1 MLGLCR
7 SLHIIVCVVLLQA
20 CSSASVFKSYPSQAA
35 EYKAA
40 INSSTIEST
49 AEKLAKQEKKKDG
62 LLYAQERGRL
72 YQLNNQAEESRQS
85 FELVN
90 SLYNKIDDKARIS
103 AGDTAAGA
111 LALASNDNAIPYA
124 GEGYERVF
132 ALHSQALNYLALGDV
147 EGATVELRRAANV
160 QRRLELEKDKAINKA
175 ERDAKKEGIDLSH
188 WQDAPEL
195 VGLSK
200 AAGRVKSSFLSAY
213 TYYTSA
219 VIWEAVG
226 DSNAA
231 LVDYKK
237 ALEIN
242 PNNQTI
248 QADIRRV
255 DRGQHLPA
263 DKAHLIIFYEDGFIN
278 EKKSFDFSWPYF
290 TRDSVTYFNLAFPYY
305 EASKPARRVKV
316 YQDQQSLGQM
326 DVIADMDAM
335 AAKAL
340 MDKLPMMIVRMVL
353 RAKVKHEIHA
363 QSTEQA
369 GVIGSLFS
377 TLYNIVSEQADR
389 RSWLTLPSKVQM
401 LRAEFDA
408 GEQEILLDVQGQR
421 YTLKAQ
427 TLAGRATIL
436 RIIHADT
443 KLIVQQYQL

>member
-1 MLGLCR
+1 MPELWRVL
-7 SLHIIVCVVLLQA
+7 LIIACAVFLQA
-20 CSSASVFKSYPSQAA
+20 CSSSSVFKSYPTQAID
-35 EYKAA
+35 YKVA
-40 INSSTIEST
+40 IIGDTIEPV
-49 AEKLAKQEKKKDG
+49 ADKLAKQEKKKDG

-90 SLYNKIDDKARIS
+90 ALYNKIDDKARIS

-111 LALASNDNAIPYA
+111 LALASNDNAIPYS
-124 GEGYERVF
+124 GEGYERIF
-132 ALHSQALNYLALGDV
+132 ALHSQALNYLALGDM

-175 ERDAKKEGIDLSH
+175 EQEAKDESIDLSY
-188 WQDAPEL
+188 WQKAPEL
-195 VGLSK
+195 IGLSK
-200 AAGRVKSSFLSAY
+200 AAGQVKSAFLSAY

-290 TRDSVTYFNLAFPYY
+290 TKDSVTYFSLAFPYY
-305 EASKPARRVKV
+305 EASKSARQVQV
-316 YQDQQSLGQM
+316 YQAGNALGQM
-326 DVIADMDAM
+326 SVIADMDAM

-353 RAKVKHEIHA
+353 RAKVKHEIHG

-369 GVIGSLFS
+369 GIIGSLFS
-377 TLYNIVSEQADR
+377 TLYNVISEQADR
-389 RSWLTLPSKVQM
+389 RSWLTMPGKVQM
-401 LRAEFDA
+401 LRAELDA
-408 GEQEILLDVQGQR
+408 GEQEILLDVQGKR

-427 TLAGRATIL
+427 TLAGRATVL
-436 RIIHADT
+436 RVFHTEA
-443 KLIVQQYQL
+443 KMIVQQYQL

>member
-1 MLGLCR
+1 MLGLR
-7 SLHIIVCVVLLQA
+7 RLLLIIACALLLQA
-20 CSSASVFKSYPSQAA
+20 CSSSSVFKPYPDQAA

-40 INSSTIEST
+40 INSSNI
-49 AEKLAKQEKKKDG
+49 APVADKLAKQEKKKDG

-72 YQLNNQAEESRQS
+72 YQLNHQAEQSRQS

-124 GEGYERVF
+124 GEGYERIF

-160 QRRLELEKDKAINKA
+160 QRRLELEQDKAISKA
-175 ERDAKKEGIDLSH
+175 EQEAKDENIDLSH
-188 WQDAPEL
+188 WQQAPEL

-200 AAGRVKSSFLSAY
+200 AAGQVKSSFLSAY

-248 QADIRRV
+248 QQDIIRV
-255 DRGQHLPA
+255 DRGLRLPA
-263 DKAHLIIFYEDGFIN
+263 DKAQLIIFYEDGFIN
-278 EKKSFDFSWPYF
+278 DKKSFDFSWPYF

-353 RAKVKHEIHA
+353 RAKVKHEIHG
-363 QSTEQA
+363 QSAEQA
-369 GVIGSLFS
+369 GILGSLFS
-377 TLYNIVSEQADR
+377 TLYNIISEQADR
-389 RSWLTLPSKVQM
+389 RSWLTMPGKVQM
-401 LRAEFDA
+401 LRTELEPGD
-408 GEQEILLDVQGQR
+408 EEILLDVQGQHYKIKVQAVAAR
-421 YTLKAQ
+421 TS
-427 TLAGRATIL
+427 IL
-436 RIIHADT
+436 RIFHTEA
-443 KLIVQQYQL
+443 KMMVQQYQL